1 VGRYLL
7 FKRPPVTGRLFY
19 CLRFVRDGD
28 CEFMHPVL
36 FHLGSLVIPS
46 YGAVAALGVLLA
58 LGLAQWTAPKCRLD
72 PRHAWNVMVLAVFAA
87 LALSRLVLI
96 AMNLSDLRRHP
107 QWLLAIAMVHHP
119 LLAGIGIAGAA
130 IAVLAYARWQR
141 LSLVVVGD
149 VLAAPACLG
158 LAAEQF
164 GALLAGSDYGR
175 EWIQADG
182 RAGIWAV
189 VYNDPLASRWS
200 GAPLGT
206 PVYPVQAYAAVGALM
221 LAILLV
227 LWMPLPRRRGDAAG
241 AALIGLGALLFIT
254 ELFRDWEG
262 RGALMGGL
270 VDIPQ
275 LVGLGVVVLGGV
287 VLWEWRTSSRESQAV
302 DERTVHERPGDVDI

>member
-1 VGRYLL
+1 
-7 FKRPPVTGRLFY
+7 
-19 CLRFVRDGD
+19 LRFVRDGD

-58 LGLAQWTAPKCRLD
+58 LGLAQWTAPKCGLD
-72 PRHAWNVMVLAVFAA
+72 PRHAWNAMVLAVFAA

-119 LLAGIGIAGAA
+119 LLAGIGIVGAA
-130 IAVLAYARWQR
+130 VAVLAYVRWQR
-141 LSLVVVGD
+141 LPLATVAD
-149 VLAAPACLG
+149 VLAAPVCLG
-158 LAAEQF
+158 LAAEQL

-175 EWIQADG
+175 DWMRPDG
-182 RAGIWAV
+182 HAGIWAI
-189 VYNDPLASRWS
+189 VYNEPLAARWS
-200 GAPLGT
+200 GTPLGE
-206 PVYPVQAYAAVGALM
+206 PLYPVQVFAAGGALM
-221 LAILLV
+221 LSVLLI
-227 LWMPLPRRRGDAAG
+227 LWMPLPRRRGDVAG

-275 LVGLGVVVLGGV
+275 LVGLGLVVLGGM
-287 VLWEWRTSSRESQAV
+287 VLGEWGIGSRKSQLM
-302 DERTVHERPGDVDI
+302 HERSQDVDV